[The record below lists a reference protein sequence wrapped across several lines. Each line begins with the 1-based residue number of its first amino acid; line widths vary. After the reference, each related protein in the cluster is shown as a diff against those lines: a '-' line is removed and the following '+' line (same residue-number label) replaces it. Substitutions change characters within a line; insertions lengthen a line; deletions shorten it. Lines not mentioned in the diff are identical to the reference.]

1 VSSGF
6 VSLLTFLQPS
16 CKTRRSAL
24 HILKRT
30 CTKKKRKM
38 PIENIPEIYFQNIKT
53 KQDIFVYDFR
63 MSSDVVKSKVNLSM
77 NMFSFLQVGKKQVHF
92 AGISVAVNKAQS
104 LLLKKGNWLW
114 TELLDTATDYYCK
127 LFFFSEKK
135 LTDFLSKY
143 TKNVK
148 PYKEDVPYFVIENDD
163 YIAAFITSLSSNTLK
178 NNLYSDALLAL
189 KFEEIMLYL
198 LNKYGSTFEYY
209 LHSLISKEI
218 SPFKNVVESNVN
230 SNLKLEE
237 IAFLCNMSLSTFKR
251 HFTSEYKEPPGKWL
265 QEKRLQKAKELLQG
279 GDLKASEIYLD
290 IGYNNLSNFSVAF
303 KKKFG
308 ISPTDI

>member
-1 VSSGF
+1 MS
-6 VSLLTFLQPS
+6 
-16 CKTRRSAL
+16 
-24 HILKRT
+24 
-30 CTKKKRKM
+30 
-38 PIENIPEIYFQNIKT
+38 IENIPERFIKD
-53 KQDIFVYDFR
+53 KKANSNLFVYDFK
-63 MSSDVVKSKVNLSM
+63 MTTDVVKSKVNLGM

-92 AGISVAVNKAQS
+92 AGTSVAVNKKQS

-114 TELLDTATDYYCK
+114 TELLDTDAIYYCK

-143 TKNVK
+143 TNNVK
-148 PYKEDVPYFVIENDD
+148 PYQEEVPYFVIENDD
-163 YIAAFITSLSSNTLK
+163 YIGAFINSLSSVTFTNHS
-178 NNLYSDALLAL
+178 YSDALLLL

-198 LNKYGSTFEYY
+198 LSKYGNQFEYY

-218 SPFKNVVESNVN
+218 SPFKKVVESNIN

-251 HFTSEYKEPPGKWL
+251 HFTNEYKEPPGKWL
-265 QEKRLQKAKELLQG
+265 QDKRLQKAKELLQG
-279 GDLKASEIYLD
+279 GQLKASDIYLD

-303 KKKFG
+303 KNKFE
-308 ISPTDI
+308 ISPTDISK